1 MKTEEMTYL
10 PPLTFTPVLKQTVW
24 GGAHIARQRGLD
36 AERYGHIGESWELS
50 GLPGDES
57 PVAGGPFDGRTLSSL
72 MAERGEQLVGRACLD
87 RWGTRFPV
95 LVKFIDSARDLS
107 VQVHPADAQ
116 AVREGKRGKNE
127 MWYVVSADE
136 GARLL
141 CGWSREV
148 TPDSFRRMIE
158 TDGVLDAVGTWP
170 VKPGDLFY
178 LPAGRIHALGG
189 GMRVIEIQDASDVT
203 YRVYDYG
210 RLGLDGRPRELHVAQ
225 AMEALDFAPTGDC
238 RTRYTLEPGRPQ
250 PVVRAPHFT
259 TSLLELAAPY
269 VADLAGRDTFVLVTC
284 AAGRVALSDAHGF
297 RAELGVAATAL
308 LPATTECVS
317 LEPLAAGTRVLL
329 TTPATPLA

>member
-36 AERYGHIGESWELS
+36 VERYGHIGESWELS

-116 AVREGKRGKNE
+116 AAREGKRGKNE

-148 TPDSFRRMIE
+148 T
-158 TDGVLDAVGTWP
+158 

-250 PVVRAPHFT
+250 PVVSAPHFT
-259 TSLLELAAPY
+259 TSLLELTAPY
-269 VADLAGRDTFVLVTC
+269 AADLAGRDTFVLVTC
-284 AAGRVALSDAHGF
+284 AAGRVALSDARGF

-329 TTPATPLA
+329 TTPATPIA

>member
-1 MKTEEMTYL
+1 MTYL

-36 AERYGHIGESWELS
+36 AGRYGHIGESWELS

-57 PVAGGPFDGRTLSSL
+57 LVACGPFEGRTLSSL
-72 MAERGEQLVGRACLD
+72 LAERGEQLVGRACFD
-87 RWGTRFPV
+87 RWGTRFPI

-107 VQVHPADAQ
+107 VQVHPGDAQ
-116 AVREGKRGKNE
+116 AAREGRRGKNE

-148 TPDSFRRMIE
+148 TPDGFRRLIE
-158 TDGVLDAVGTWP
+158 SGEVLDVVAAWP
-170 VKPGDLFY
+170 VSPGALFY

-210 RLGLDGRPRELHVAQ
+210 RLGLDGRPRELHIEQ
-225 AMEALDFAPTGDC
+225 AMEALDFAATGDC
-238 RTRYTLEPGRPQ
+238 RTRYTLEADRPQ
-250 PVVRAPHFT
+250 PVVSAPHFT
-259 TSLLELAAPY
+259 TSLLELTAPY
-269 VADLAGRDTFVLVTC
+269 AADLAGRDTFVLVTC
-284 AAGRVALSDAHGF
+284 AAGRVALSDARGF

-308 LPATTECVS
+308 LPATTACVN
-317 LEPLAAGTRVLL
+317 LEPLMAGTRVLL
-329 TTPATPLA
+329 TVPAGIIA